1 MIWLFTA
8 WTGVQSNQ
16 RREKDLLPKVPI
28 GTILLEKK
36 VIQQNQLNQALEE
49 QKEHGGKLASNLLEK
64 GMAAEEQLLLALSEQ
79 HGVPA
84 VDLSRSIIPLEV
96 LDLVPEEVA
105 RADGILP
112 LRLEAGRILLAM
124 ADPQMQ
130 KIIDEVSFVTGKKVE
145 PAVVLEGRLRQTIQ
159 EAYAMRKRDR
169 NLKFFFGSCASFPE
183 EQEDPNGFLVVISA
197 EVPQA
202 DLTTS
207 TDQGLVTI
215 EVSLEDEEKPT
226 SDSQKTILVV
236 DDELEIQR
244 LLEKALLNE
253 GFRVVCASRGTEALA
268 AIKKHR
274 PDLVLLDAMLPEI
287 HGFEICRKIKS
298 SRNFSRVPVI
308 MISAVYRGWRYAED
322 VKEVYG
328 ADDYF
333 EKPFRLLPLVR
344 RVRELLGTGPS
355 QEELKQNAASCNQL
369 LEQSVA
375 AYQKRNFVEAEDLL
389 RKVLALDPFQA
400 NAHYA
405 LANTLLAQEKIF
417 DAIREYEQAIEI
429 KPDLFAALRN
439 LAVLYQNRGFRNKA
453 VEMWERALRVCPDEK
468 QKNEIRD
475 QLMKLL

>member
-1 MIWLFTA
+1 
-8 WTGVQSNQ
+8 
-16 RREKDLLPKVPI
+16 LLPKVPI

-36 VIQQNQLNQALEE
+36 VIQQNQLNEALEE
-49 QKEHGGKLASNLLEK
+49 QKERGGKLASNLLEK

-79 HGVPA
+79 HGIPA
-84 VDLSRSIIPLEV
+84 VDLSRSIIPLKV

-112 LRLEAGRILLAM
+112 LRVEADRILLAM

-130 KIIDEVSFVTGKKVE
+130 KTIDEVSFVTGKKVE
-145 PAVVLEGRLRQTIQ
+145 PYVVLEGRLRQTVQ
-159 EAYAMRKRDR
+159 EAYASRKRDP
-169 NLKFFFGSCASFPE
+169 NAKFFFGSCASFQDE
-183 EQEDPNGFLVVISA
+183 KEDPNGLLVVISA

-202 DLTTS
+202 ELATS
-207 TDQGLVTI
+207 TDQELVTI
-215 EVSLEDEEKPT
+215 EVSLEDEEKPA
-226 SDSQKTILVV
+226 SDSQKTVLVV
-236 DDELEIQR
+236 DDEPEIQR

-253 GFRVVCASRGTEALA
+253 GFRVVCAARGTEALA
-268 AIKKHR
+268 AIKKYR

-298 SRNFSRVPVI
+298 SRNFSKVPVI

-355 QEELKQNAASCNQL
+355 REELKKDAASCNQL

-375 AYQKRNFVEAEDLL
+375 AYQQRNFAEAEDLL
-389 RKVLALDPFQA
+389 RKALALDPFHA

-405 LANTLLAQEKIF
+405 LANTLLAQEKVF
-417 DAIREYEQAIEI
+417 EAIREYEQAIEI

-453 VEMWERALRVCPDEK
+453 VEMWERALRVCPDER
-468 QKNEIRD
+468 QKNEIRN